1 MLHVALYRPELRSRD
16 VLLLQ
21 AACCSKQYTLN
32 AGHSADLT
40 KLQLRDNWQ
49 ITKNSQPTWI
59 SGDKGTMRQSFLGD
73 FGAQRNMLP
82 SQIMQNCPPLKW
94 PRYPKCTD
102 LRALTRVRRRSRY
115 WECCAACFDTKQ
127 MISPWC
133 LQQMII
139 HNPCVSINIMG
150 LSQVVMFCKYESKV
164 TGRLC
169 SHSPTIRYWQSTY
182 NW

>member
-1 MLHVALYRPELRSRD
+1 MWPSKDQDSDPEMYYCCMLHTAANNTHS
-16 VLLLQ
+16 LQ
-21 AACCSKQYTLN
+21 
-32 AGHSADLT
+32 GI
-40 KLQLRDNWQ
+40 LQ
-49 ITKNSQPTWI
+49 TS
-59 SGDKGTMRQSFLGD
+59 
-73 FGAQRNMLP
+73 
-82 SQIMQNCPPLKW
+82 QNCSSETIDRLQKTRNWHESLETREHWDRVSWETLEHNVTCSSLKSCKTAPLKW
-94 PRYPKCTD
+94 PRYPECTD

-150 LSQVVMFCKYESKV
+150 LSQVVMSCKYESKV

-169 SHSPTIRYWQSTY
+169 SHSSTIR
-182 NW
+182 